1 MIRIWYDYVF
11 NLYEYATNINF
22 FCIFTNMMAYNQ
34 KMKAL
39 EYLDILNIKTKEK
52 LIGLCL
58 DKHILECLDDS
69 TNFDDDDVSEGIE
82 GNNE

>member
-1 MIRIWYDYVF
+1 MEEELEKIK
-11 NLYEYATNINF
+11 
-22 FCIFTNMMAYNQ
+22 

-58 DKHILECLDDS
+58 DKHILECLDVMMMIQRELKEIM
-69 TNFDDDDVSEGIE
+69 NKLIYIIFLFL
-82 GNNE
+82 NNLKI

>member
-1 MIRIWYDYVF
+1 M
-11 NLYEYATNINF
+11 NKK
-22 FCIFTNMMAYNQ
+22 

-39 EYLDILNIKTKEK
+39 EYLDILNIETKEK

-58 DKHILECLDDS
+58 DKLILECLDDS
-69 TNFDDDDVSEGIE
+69 TNFDDDDDSEGIE